1 MNSDIIIIGAGPGG
15 YETAAEAARK
25 GLKAILI
32 ERDELGGTCLNR
44 GCIPTKTYCHA
55 AHVIEH
61 AAEMSAYG
69 VNFAEPTVDYPT
81 LVAKKDEVVATLRG
95 GIEQTLAGV
104 EIIRGEARLTP
115 QGKVSVNGEELSAEK
130 IIIATGSAP
139 ATLPIPGAELAVN
152 SDYLLSMTALPASIA
167 IIGGGVIGM
176 EFASVYNAFGVE
188 VTVIEYCKEILPPFD
203 RDIAKRLRTMLAGKG
218 IKFYVGAEVTAISDM
233 EGTSRKVEFTAK
245 GKTQSIAADMVVMA
259 VGRRAVLPEGTESA
273 GINVGKRGI
282 EVDPASFSTSMP
294 GIYAIGDVNGLCML
308 AHVATAQ
315 GKRVLGEEVN
325 LDVVPS
331 AVFTSPEA
339 AMVGLTE
346 QQCSDQGIEVRIGKT
361 LYGVNGRAV
370 AIGAN
375 RGMVKILVDKATD
388 RLIGC
393 HVLGPDAAAIVQEAA
408 LAMANKLTVDDIML
422 TIHNHPTLAELL
434 PIALSKV

>member
-25 GLKAILI
+25 GLKTILI

-81 LVAKKDEVVATLRG
+81 LVAKKDEVVATLRD

-152 SDYLLSMTALPASIA
+152 SDYLLSMTALPASMA

-176 EFASVYNAFGVE
+176 EFASVYNALGVE

-273 GINVGKRGI
+273 GINVGRRGI
-282 EVDPASFSTSMP
+282 EVDPASFSTSVP

-339 AMVGLTE
+339 AIVGLTE